1 MSEAKVRLV
10 RLTKQLRDL
19 TKQADT
25 ILAKQESDR
34 LEAEK
39 KAKQGQSPSPSG
51 SGR

>member
-10 RLTKQLRDL
+10 RLTRQLRDL
-19 TKQADT
+19 TKQADA

-34 LEAEK
+34 IEAEK
-39 KAKQGQSPSPSG
+39 KATAGRSPSPSG